1 MMNKTLRNFAEE
13 YLETALY
20 FITII
25 AEVWSVLVKSQ

>member
-1 MMNKTLRNFAEE
+1 MLLRRPLMNKTLRNFAEE

-25 AEVWSVLVKSQ
+25 AEVW